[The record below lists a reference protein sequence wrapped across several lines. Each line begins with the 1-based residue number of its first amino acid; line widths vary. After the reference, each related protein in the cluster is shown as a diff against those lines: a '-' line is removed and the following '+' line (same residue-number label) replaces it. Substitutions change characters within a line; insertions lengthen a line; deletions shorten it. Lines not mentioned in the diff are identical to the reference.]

1 MNGQILKLSTGVVRR
16 GEVWCEPLKIHFPQV
31 YRVIRKRA
39 SSSPTASSSM
49 HPQTVLT
56 NDFSLFTTEDNLN
69 GAIKSI
75 PLRHLTPSDDRSLII
90 RHHWS
95 KLLANTY
102 LRAVEDIDSSHS
114 CGAICESEEAVFTIV
129 TCRTRKSWSGPTIFY
144 LADFF
149 EDDSD
154 IGVQIWEMSIGVDGE
169 LRSTDIFYEDD

>member
-1 MNGQILKLSTGVVRR
+1 M
-16 GEVWCEPLKIHFPQV
+16 
-31 YRVIRKRA
+31 
-39 SSSPTASSSM
+39 
-49 HPQTVLT
+49 
-56 NDFSLFTTEDNLN
+56 
-69 GAIKSI
+69 KSI